1 MRKHAELQLT
11 YSSKETDMRA
21 MRNSTF
27 KQKRLFLKNLLITLL
42 AAFVACSLYGCYY
55 SSNSDS
61 SKPKQQETLS
71 SQSEVQSW
79 AQRQQELEREQK
91 AYEEE
96 MERLEESTPEA
107 IAERLGI
114 PQSHLWH
121 NAGNHIGEACTV
133 AGPVVNVYQAKDAN
147 GMPIFVDIGSA
158 YPSDN
163 RVTLVIW
170 AEHYDDFAEMLN
182 AVDHGGAWLS
192 VSSYLD
198 VYDGSLQMN
207 SDNGCEYTWWTGVE

>member
-79 AQRQQELEREQK
+79 AQRQQELECLLR
-91 AYEEE
+91 ACP
-96 MERLEESTPEA
+96 MMIPRVADTHST
-107 IAERLGI
+107 R
-114 PQSHLWH
+114 
-121 NAGNHIGEACTV
+121 C
-133 AGPVVNVYQAKDAN
+133 
-147 GMPIFVDIGSA
+147 
-158 YPSDN
+158 
-163 RVTLVIW
+163 R
-170 AEHYDDFAEMLN
+170 
-182 AVDHGGAWLS
+182 
-192 VSSYLD
+192 
-198 VYDGSLQMN
+198 
-207 SDNGCEYTWWTGVE
+207 